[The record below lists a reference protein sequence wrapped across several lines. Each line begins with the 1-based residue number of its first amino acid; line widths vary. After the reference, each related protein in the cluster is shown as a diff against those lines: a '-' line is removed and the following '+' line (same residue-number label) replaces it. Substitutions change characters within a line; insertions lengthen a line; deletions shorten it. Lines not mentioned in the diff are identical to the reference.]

1 MAVFERFI
9 SQYSFVSLYK
19 SSAAALTA
27 FAESAFERN
36 KLPAEYIITEV
47 LFGYIL
53 QLPHPQQVVIYYS
66 SVFIELC
73 KSNPAVYPQIVS
85 SLSLSL
91 SLSLS
96 TNPTEMATKIYV
108 AYLD

>member
-1 MAVFERFI
+1 MF
-9 SQYSFVSLYK
+9 
-19 SSAAALTA
+19 SASALTA
-27 FAESAFERN
+27 FADSAFERN

-85 SLSLSL
+85 LLPPLPPSL
-91 SLSLS
+91 
-96 TNPTEMATKIYV
+96 K
-108 AYLD
+108 